1 MSKKKV
7 LCVIPARL
15 GSTRLPLKMLKSIDG
30 KPLIY
35 YTWKQAMKAKLPDAV
50 VVATDSKEIMEAVT
64 KFGGTAMMSPSTIK
78 CGSDRTAYVAK
89 RFKAF
94 KPDIVINLQGDEPL
108 IPPAAIDKTIDLL
121 LKDSK
126 LVMSTVGTP
135 FINDADRLSPNFV
148 KVVTDKN
155 GMALYFC
162 RSLMPYPR
170 TPFNKHIKHLGL
182 YGYRADFLQK
192 YVTLKQ
198 TPLEKIELLE
208 QLRALE
214 NGYGIKVGIG
224 KYHQLEVNTQDE
236 FDRVKALIEGKKK

>member
-1 MSKKKV
+1 MAKKKV

-15 GSTRLPLKMLKSIDG
+15 ASTRLPLKMLKEIGG

-35 YTWKQAMKAKLPDAV
+35 YTWKQAMKAKLVDAV
-50 VVATDSKEIMEAVT
+50 VVATDSKEIAEAVV
-64 KFGGTAMMSPSTIK
+64 KFGGVAMMSPSRIK
-78 CGSDRTAYVAK
+78 CGSDRTAYVASK
-89 RFKAF
+89 FKKF

-108 IPPAAIDKTIDLL
+108 IPPAAIDKTVDLL

-126 LVMSTVGTP
+126 QVMSTVGTP
-135 FINDADRLSPNFV
+135 FTNDADRNSPNFV

-162 RSLMPYPR
+162 RSLIPYPR
-170 TPFNKHIKHLGL
+170 VPFNKHIKHLGI
-182 YGYRADFLQK
+182 YGYRADFLK
-192 YVTLKQ
+192 TYVRLKQ

-214 NGYGIKVGIG
+214 NGYQIKVGIG
-224 KYHQLEVNTQDE
+224 NYHQLEVNTQEE
-236 FDRVKALIEGKKK
+236 FDRVKMLIEGKKK

>member
-1 MSKKKV
+1 MAKKKV

-15 GSTRLPLKMLKSIDG
+15 GSTRLPLKMLKLIDG

-35 YTWKQAMKAKLPDAV
+35 YTWRQAKKAKLVDAV
-50 VVATDSKEIMEAVT
+50 VVATDSKEIVDAVT
-64 KFGGTAMMSPSTIK
+64 KFGGTAFMSPKSIK
-78 CGSDRTAYVAK
+78 CGSDRTAYVAARYK
-89 RFKAF
+89 EF

-108 IPPAAIDKTIDLL
+108 IPPAAIDKTVDLL

-126 LVMSTVGTP
+126 LVMSTVSTP
-135 FINDADRLSPNFV
+135 FTNDADRLSPNFV

-170 TPFNKHIKHLGL
+170 IPFTKHIKHLGI

-192 YVTLKQ
+192 YVKMKQ

-208 QLRALE
+208 QLRVLE
-214 NGYGIKVGIG
+214 NGYGIKVGLG
-224 KYHQLEVNTQDE
+224 NYRQLEVNTEDE
-236 FDRVKALIEGKKK
+236 FDRVKAEIEGKK